1 MNWGLSSA
9 CRDRGVLDVKPKTP
23 GFTKKGLL
31 DKLLSKV
38 LMSGVSIVIS
48 RVGAYK

>member
-9 CRDRGVLDVKPKTP
+9 CRDRGVLDVKPKV
-23 GFTKKGLL
+23 LL